1 MYQEGHHVEELN
13 WLHVSGEV
21 WSKPLQN
28 ERKVEI
34 QYFFGMIWC
43 EWLAVAVGGGDT
55 RLEKTPSTRQP
66 GMQAKTGNKHVTKT

>member
-34 QYFFGMIWC
+34 QYFFRYD
-43 EWLAVAVGGGDT
+43 LV
-55 RLEKTPSTRQP
+55 
-66 GMQAKTGNKHVTKT
+66 